1 MFISR
6 VAFIDTV
13 LLAMRVILMTVN
25 NMLFSVVRQSSR
37 EDGKMEGETFAVAEN
52 SKLCIASDIV
62 YIQ

>member
-1 MFISR
+1 
-6 VAFIDTV
+6 
-13 LLAMRVILMTVN
+13 MRVILMTVN